1 MTPLF
6 VKWVVTNLAFV
17 SLLISLG
24 LATLEFDDDF
34 FISPSTAA
42 QNIEAF
48 ALPGN
53 KMSNSGRV
61 GQSKTRPVPS
71 PNKGF
76 KFAQRLKKGIGS
88 QLNSSCLGRRSYNSR
103 LENWVRHLPHP
114 WGKPS
119 NANAHAHYA
128 VFTAPPFYSVV
139 FTERQERFTRQ
150 FIHSFILNFPR
161 RCNSS

>member
-6 VKWVVTNLAFV
+6 VRIQQIVTNLALV

-34 FISPSTAA
+34 FISPSTAKTA

-61 GQSKTRPVPS
+61 GQSKKRPVPS
-71 PNKGF
+71 LNKGF

-88 QLNSSCLGRRSYNSR
+88 QLNSSCLDRRCYNSR
-103 LENWVRHLPHP
+103 LEN
-114 WGKPS
+114 
-119 NANAHAHYA
+119 
-128 VFTAPPFYSVV
+128 
-139 FTERQERFTRQ
+139 
-150 FIHSFILNFPR
+150 
-161 RCNSS
+161 

>member
-6 VKWVVTNLAFV
+6 VKRVVTNLAFV

-103 LENWVRHLPHP
+103 LEN
-114 WGKPS
+114 
-119 NANAHAHYA
+119 
-128 VFTAPPFYSVV
+128 
-139 FTERQERFTRQ
+139 
-150 FIHSFILNFPR
+150 
-161 RCNSS
+161 